1 MYGRKLVEVNMGR
14 IIAVANQKG
23 GVGKTTTTIN
33 LSACLAEQGQKVLVI
48 DVDPQGNTTSG
59 LGIDKNNT
67 ENTVYELMLGEA
79 SIDDCIYKSVMD
91 DLDVI
96 PSNVNLA
103 GAEIDLIDIDDR
115 EYILKKIVNSLK
127 EKYDFILL
135 DCPPSLSMLTV
146 NAMTAANTVLVPIQC
161 EYYALEGLSQLI
173 KTINLVKQKLNP
185 ELEIEGVVFTMY
197 DARTNLSLQVVENV
211 KANLKQTVYK
221 TIIPR
226 NIRLAEAP
234 SHGLPINLYDSKS
247 AGAESY
253 RLLAEEVIHRGEDEW
268 Q

>member
-1 MYGRKLVEVNMGR
+1 MGR

-33 LSACLAEQGQKVLVI
+33 LSACLAEQDQKVLVI

-173 KTINLVKQKLNP
+173 RTINLVKQKLNP